1 MFRLLGPLQ
10 VHDGTGWVGAG
21 AGKQRLL
28 LATLLV
34 RAGQVVP
41 TEQLVHELWGEH
53 PPKTAATQVHGY
65 VLRLRRLLGDRDGR
79 VLGTVAPGYR
89 LAEGA
94 TDAAE
99 FAVLAERGH
108 QARRDGDHERAAELL
123 AAALAVWRGPAFA
136 DVPASDKVA
145 AEAVRL
151 AEERLAAL
159 DARVDAD
166 LACGR
171 HTALVAELS
180 RLVGEHPLRERFWQQ
195 LMVAQSRAGL
205 RAEALHTYQRV
216 RDVMVGELGVE
227 PGAALRDLHRRILDG
242 DQEPADPVR
251 PAVVVPRIC
260 QLPADI
266 PDFTGRRD
274 QLGTLT
280 TLLADRSP
288 DAPPVVAVLSG
299 GPGIGKSTLA
309 LHAARAVAD
318 GFPDGQLYLDLAGT
332 APRPRDPAVLLA
344 EVLHA
349 LGVTGAAV
357 PDGLGARAALYR
369 SLLADHGMLLVLD
382 DAATAEQVR
391 WLVPPTGASAAI
403 VTSRGVLTGLPGARH
418 LELDVLG
425 IAEAG
430 ELFTHIVG
438 AERVAREPEH
448 AAAIV
453 RACGHLP
460 LAIRIAGGK
469 LLGRPGWSLRVLR
482 ERLEDES
489 RRLSELRL
497 GDLGVRAS
505 FDLSLHHLAP
515 DDVRALRLLGTLGP
529 QTVPGWVLGPLLDR
543 GGTDERTADD
553 QLDALVDANLLRVV
567 GTDDNGEVRYR
578 LHDLVRAYAVEG
590 AESIPSGERR
600 AALARLLATWLD
612 LATRVADAL
621 PPSLFRPPPGT
632 APRRCAPA
640 DVVRRA
646 VADPVCWFDAERAAL
661 LGAVSVAAEWGL
673 AGPAWELA
681 TVAVAYYDH
690 HSRYEDWRRGH
701 EVALTAVRAGD
712 DRLGEAVLLRGLA
725 QVDIY
730 RDLFEPATANLTR
743 SVALFREVGDKLG
756 EGLATAGLGTI
767 HRVLDEHGPALARA
781 TEALE
786 LVAASG
792 DRNTEAQLMCAIG
805 AMHLARGDLD
815 PAASWFTEALDLC
828 RALGDRHR
836 EAVVLREMSD
846 LFDQEEALAR
856 LARALDIF
864 TELADDRCV
873 AYTLVKSGEI
883 HADRA
888 GAVPALERA
897 AGIFRR
903 NGSRLDEARCWELL
917 AGFESRHGN
926 AAGARRHL
934 DQARTLWQSVGA
946 TGRDVSLTADQATTS
961 HWKDAFSL

>member
-21 AGKQRLL
+21 AGKVRLL
-28 LATLLV
+28 LAALLV

-41 TEQLVHELWGEH
+41 TDQLVDELWGAH
-53 PPKTAATQVHGY
+53 PPKTAPTQIHGY
-65 VLRLRRLLGDRDGR
+65 VLRLRRLLDDRDGR
-79 VLGTVAPGYR
+79 VLATVAPGYR
-89 LAEGA
+89 LADAA

-99 FAVLAERGH
+99 FAALAERGH
-108 QARRDGDHERAAELL
+108 QARRDGAHERAAGLL
-123 AAALAVWRGPAFA
+123 ADALAMWRGPAFA
-136 DVPASDKVA
+136 DVPASDRVA
-145 AEAVRL
+145 AAAVRL
-151 AEERLAAL
+151 EEERLAAL
-159 DARVDAD
+159 DARIDAD

-180 RLVGEHPLRERFWQQ
+180 LLVGEHPLRERFWQQ
-195 LMVAQSRAGL
+195 LMAAQSGAGL

-216 RDVMVGELGVE
+216 RDVVVEELGVE

-242 DQEPADPVR
+242 DAEPGEPAR

-266 PDFTGRRD
+266 PDFTGRRPQRD
-274 QLGTLT
+274 TLT
-280 TLLADRSP
+280 ALLADRSP
-288 DAPPVVAVLSG
+288 AAPPVVAVLSG

-309 LHAARAVAD
+309 LHAARAAAD

-382 DAATAEQVR
+382 DAASAEQVR

-418 LELDVLG
+418 LELDLLG
-425 IAEAG
+425 DAEAG
-430 ELFTHIVG
+430 ELFTRIVG
-438 AERVAREPEH
+438 AGRVAREPEH

-469 LLGRPGWSLRVLR
+469 LLGRPAWSLRVLR

-543 GGTDERTADD
+543 ATADD

-590 AESIPSGERR
+590 AESIPAGERR

-612 LATRVADAL
+612 LAARVADAL

-661 LGAVSVAAEWGL
+661 LGAVAVAAEWGL

-701 EVALTAVRAGD
+701 ELALAAVRAGD

-730 RDLFEPATANLTR
+730 RDLFEPATANLIR

-767 HRVLDEHGPALARA
+767 HRVTGEHGPALARA

-805 AMHLARGDLD
+805 AMHLAGGD
-815 PAASWFTEALDLC
+815 PAAAGSWFTEALDLC

-846 LFDQEEALAR
+846 LFDREEALGR
-856 LARALDIF
+856 LASALDIF

-873 AYTLVKSGEI
+873 AYTLVRSGEI
-883 HADRA
+883 HQDRA

-897 AGIFRR
+897 AAIFRR

-917 AGFESRHGN
+917 AEVESAHGN

-946 TGRDVSLTADQATTS
+946 TGRAGPLAPASADQTTT
-961 HWKDAFSL
+961 HWNEAFSL